1 MAFSIPERFRKLA
14 INVGL
19 LFVGAA
25 LSTGAALA
33 QTTPKGDL
41 KVFVIAVVSGAAIA
55 GVRAVI
61 GFIALQASGVPAVPV
76 DV

>member
-1 MAFSIPERFRKLA
+1 MKVTKELF

-25 LSTGAALA
+25 LTAGLALA
-33 QTTPKGDL
+33 STTPKDNI
-41 KVFVIAVVSGAAIA
+41 KVFVISVVSGAIVA

-61 GFIALQASGVPAVPV
+61 GFLALNLSKVPAIPV
-76 DV
+76 DE

>member
-1 MAFSIPERFRKLA
+1 MALAIPERFRKLL

-25 LSTGAALA
+25 LSTGLALA
-33 QTTPKGDL
+33 QTTPKTDL

-55 GVRAVI
+55 GVRAVV
-61 GFIALQASGVPAVPV
+61 GFIALQASGIPAVPV